1 MIRQILG
8 ASSTPTPRIGGE
20 KLENP
25 HLQGGQLGNGLVP
38 GARVDHQNLEGISGY
53 LVMVETMGKIPT
65 LASANLG
72 GNHPKVF
79 FSQIYKTK
87 HPKHSM
93 GHGFL
98 WMILQKSTSLGS

>member
-20 KLENP
+20 KLVPILTSKAVNLGMAWCPVPEF
-25 HLQGGQLGNGLVP
+25 GGDLYGK
-38 GARVDHQNLEGISGY
+38 

-72 GNHPKVF
+72 GITRFK
-79 FSQIYKTK
+79 KTK
-87 HPKHSM
+87 HP
-93 GHGFL
+93 
-98 WMILQKSTSLGS
+98 STP